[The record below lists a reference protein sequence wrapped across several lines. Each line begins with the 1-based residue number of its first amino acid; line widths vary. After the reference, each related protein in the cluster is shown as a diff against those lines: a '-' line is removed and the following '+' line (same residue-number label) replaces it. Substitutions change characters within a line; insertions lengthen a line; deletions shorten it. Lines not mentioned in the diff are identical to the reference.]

1 MKSHSYP
8 LFTFLF
14 AICTLAL
21 SAQRMAFQ
29 SVELSWENQV
39 RQITDEKTGETTAV
53 YLYFQDAY
61 YGDEHPQWPQYR
73 LRIPLEGPSSL
84 QVNILRAQTA
94 LLSENQKHPL
104 LHLEQLPADWKI
116 YTRTAKARGQ
126 WYGYISIVPLRK
138 SAAGYERLQ
147 SFELDIKKRPAQVRS
162 APPYNPPYTSQLA
175 DGDIYK
181 IAVTKRGVHKI
192 DYNFLKNELGLAPE
206 QVDPRKIQIL
216 GMGGGMLPEANDIER
231 YEDLEPCAIYLKGQ
245 EDGSFDPGDYILFYA
260 QAAGVWTYDEEQNF
274 FRFQTN
280 LYDTKNYYFLKIG
293 SEDGLRI
300 PAQTASPGSYV
311 TDSYDDYAHHEE
323 ELFNLLNSPGH
334 QGSGRHW
341 FGEYFY
347 IQREYNFS
355 FDLSGRITSDTV
367 FFEAKLAARS
377 STTSSFKVKH
387 GSSVFSSSSINAVN
401 ISSVDNQYAE
411 TKVLKGFF
419 FSQVNPLDIS
429 VEYPLNASGSNE
441 GWLDYLT
448 LNVRRKL
455 QMNGAQ
461 MNFRDKLCRFYP
473 STSFVLSG
481 AGAGVR
487 VWDVSDPLKPIE
499 YAGSLSANGMSVHVP
514 NNFQIP
520 ELVAFD
526 ESQDLLQPQAI
537 GKLDNQNLHGI
548 SGADMLIIYHKTF
561 LAQAQQLAEFRRDQG
576 LQVELV
582 DVELIFNEFSSGRQ
596 DPTAI
601 RDFVR
606 MLYQRD
612 PQFRYLLL
620 FGDSSF
626 DFRDIAGL
634 GSHFVP
640 TYETNN
646 SLHPIYS
653 YPSDDYYALLDEN
666 EGGNLFGGLDI
677 AIGRLPVQ
685 NAQQAQDVVDKIIHY
700 ESSPQAL
707 GDWRQRALFIADDE
721 DSGIHMRDCDSIAN
735 KVLELFPFLN
745 TDKLYVDAYEQVATS
760 FGQRVPSLE
769 KALNDRIFQGVLTV
783 TYLGHGGWRGW
794 AQERILQTPQITSW
808 ENYDKLPLFITAT
821 CSFAGFDDPQNTTA
835 GELIL
840 FSPRGG
846 GSALFTTVRPVFAS
860 QNEKL
865 TRAAMISL
873 YQRPDGLARPLG
885 MILMDAKNNSGSSD
899 SNSRKFLLLGDPA
912 MRLALPTYQVL
923 TTSINGQ
930 DINLEADTLS
940 ALEQITISGEVHD
953 LNGNLLSDFNGVL
966 YPSVYDKKKTY
977 QTLGQDNTPVRNYT
991 LQKNLL
997 FRGKVSVQ
1005 NGLFSFSF
1013 VAPKDIDYSY
1023 GPGKISYYAA
1033 DEKGKDAGGYFEDFI
1048 VGGINPDAVND
1059 DQGPEVEVY
1068 MNTEDFVFGG
1078 LTGPDPIL
1086 LVKLQDD
1093 LGINVVGNSPGHDL
1107 TATLDED
1114 DQNTYLLNDFYEA
1127 ELDDPTRGSLRYPL
1141 QELEAGPH
1149 SITIKAWD
1157 LANNSAEGYTEFIV
1171 ADNSEIALKHVLNY
1185 PNPFINS
1192 TCFQFEHNMEGQEMD
1207 VQVDI
1212 YTISGRLVKSLRQ
1225 KIYNQSSRLSN
1236 ENCLSWDGTDE
1247 FGSPLAK
1254 GVYLYKVKVSVNGL
1268 GLQDLKGESDF
1279 EKLVILR

>member
-300 PAQTASPGSYV
+300 PTQTASPGSYV

-334 QGSGRHW
+334 QGSGRYW

-419 FSQVNPLDIS
+419 FSQVNPLDIT

-448 LNVRRKL
+448 LNARRKL

-473 STSFVLSG
+473 STSFTLSG

-487 VWDVSDPLKPIE
+487 VWDVSNPLKPIE

-561 LAQAQQLAEFRRDQG
+561 RAQAQQLAEFRRDQG

-640 TYETNN
+640 TYETGN

-840 FSPRGG
+840 FTPRGG

-860 QNEKL
+860 QNETL

-885 MILMDAKNNSGSSD
+885 MILMDAKNNSGASGT
-899 SNSRKFLLLGDPA
+899 NSRKFLLLGDPA
-912 MRLALPTYQVL
+912 MRLALPAYQVL

-930 DINLEADTLS
+930 GISLEADTLS

-953 LNGNLLSDFNGVL
+953 LNGNLLNDFNGVL

-1033 DEKGKDAGGYFEDFI
+1033 DEKGEDAGGYFEDFI
-1048 VGGINPDAVND
+1048 VGGINPNAVND

-1171 ADNSEIALKHVLNY
+1171 ADNGEIALKHVLNY

-1225 KIYNQSSRLSN
+1225 KIYSQSSRLSN

-1254 GVYLYKVKVSVNGL
+1254 GVYLYKVKVRVNDL
-1268 GLQDLKGESDF
+1268 ELQDLKGESDF